1 VEALLKSIKRLK
13 LYVRFTNPEKQRRHR
28 SLNISKLHD
37 CSSVFLILNTFKL
50 CNRALLTCHNC
61 LMQTIDFFS
70 DSVLVTDVLSERIIV
85 NVFIVPKLM
94 KILMVMLNW
103 LMQRAIL

>member
-1 VEALLKSIKRLK
+1 
-13 LYVRFTNPEKQRRHR
+13 
-28 SLNISKLHD
+28 
-37 CSSVFLILNTFKL
+37 
-50 CNRALLTCHNC
+50 
-61 LMQTIDFFS
+61 MQTIDFFS

-103 LMQRAIL
+103 LMQRGIL